1 MGGFQEGIRGK
12 CSTLL
17 PSLSLEGQVEG
28 IITRILGKPQ
38 QTNCSLA
45 GQEQENRYLE
55 ISCLFFQLAET
66 IQNQRA
72 REPFNKFHLLGHRSG
87 SGRGKVNLQATLKVV
102 WYSSG
107 FPDAFLRQAH
117 YQFVRTFVSLDL
129 MWHLITISRDIT
141 LCSIIQSIDLS
152 QCSSNGGQCACLAK
166 QFYFFKN
173 QAWVDLSKM

>member
-28 IITRILGKPQ
+28 IITRTLGKPQ

-87 SGRGKVNLQATLKVV
+87 SGRGESESPSHTEGSVVQLRFPRCFSQA
-102 WYSSG
+102 SS
-107 FPDAFLRQAH
+107 LSVCS
-117 YQFVRTFVSLDL
+117 Y
-129 MWHLITISRDIT
+129 
-141 LCSIIQSIDLS
+141 LC
-152 QCSSNGGQCACLAK
+152 
-166 QFYFFKN
+166 FT
-173 QAWVDLSKM
+173 

>member
-28 IITRILGKPQ
+28 IITRTLGKPQ

-72 REPFNKFHLLGHRSG
+72 REPFNKFHLLGQMDPDQDPEG
-87 SGRGKVNLQATLKVV
+87 GKVNLQGHTEGSVV
-102 WYSSG
+102 QLRFPKCFSQASS
-107 FPDAFLRQAH
+107 LSVCS
-117 YQFVRTFVSLDL
+117 Y
-129 MWHLITISRDIT
+129 
-141 LCSIIQSIDLS
+141 LC
-152 QCSSNGGQCACLAK
+152 
-166 QFYFFKN
+166 FT
-173 QAWVDLSKM
+173 